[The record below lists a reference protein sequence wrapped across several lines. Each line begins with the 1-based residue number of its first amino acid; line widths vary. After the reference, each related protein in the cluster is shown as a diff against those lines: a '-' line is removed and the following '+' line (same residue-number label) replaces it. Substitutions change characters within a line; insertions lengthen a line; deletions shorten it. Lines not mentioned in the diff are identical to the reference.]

1 MFISRA
7 PLCISLHMTSCEKI
21 FTQQKLRAMGYRMGE
36 REDSSQF
43 ILALRKRRDYSWKE
57 KYQVMRLRW

>member
-1 MFISRA
+1 
-7 PLCISLHMTSCEKI
+7 MTSCEKI

-43 ILALRKRRDYSWKE
+43 ILALCKRRDYSWKE